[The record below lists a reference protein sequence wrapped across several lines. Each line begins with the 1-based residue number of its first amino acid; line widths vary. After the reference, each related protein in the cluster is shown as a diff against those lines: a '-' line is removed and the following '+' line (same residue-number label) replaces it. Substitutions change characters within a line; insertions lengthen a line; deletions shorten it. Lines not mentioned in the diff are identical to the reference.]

1 MHINIL
7 YLHYKQ
13 ITLHVYMIHKYLY
26 LVLFFCLTN
35 INLII
40 LESLM
45 DLLNIIKQMNLKLI
59 ILLIIIIL
67 SLINMLIFKY
77 HHQLVKFNF
86 ILVITFNLKF
96 N

>member
-1 MHINIL
+1 
-7 YLHYKQ
+7 
-13 ITLHVYMIHKYLY
+13 
-26 LVLFFCLTN
+26 
-35 INLII
+35 
-40 LESLM
+40 M